1 MGNLFDTIIFDFDY
15 TLADSSRGVIE
26 SMNFAFERMDL
37 PAAPPEDICKTIG
50 LTLPE
55 AFRKLAGDERP
66 EKADE
71 FFRLFVE
78 RADEVMVDL
87 TLLFPDVPDTVQ
99 ELKRRDIALGIVST
113 KYRYRIEAILR
124 RENLLDSFS
133 VIVGGSDV
141 SEQKPSP
148 EGLLKAVNGLNGACS
163 RALYVGDS
171 LVDAETAR
179 RARVPFVA
187 VLSGTTEK
195 NDFRDYK
202 VYKTIHVLRDLL
214 EIIGN

>member
-1 MGNLFDTIIFDFDY
+1 
-15 TLADSSRGVIE
+15 
-26 SMNFAFERMDL
+26 
-37 PAAPPEDICKTIG
+37 
-50 LTLPE
+50 
-55 AFRKLAGDERP
+55 
-66 EKADE
+66 
-71 FFRLFVE
+71 
-78 RADEVMVDL
+78 MVDL

-202 VYKTIHVLRDLL
+202 VYKTIHILRDLL
-214 EIIGN
+214 EIIGD